1 MAEESLISPQKRA
14 EHLLFMADAVQRS
27 IKSRRNIV
35 SDMNKEKDS
44 IVDDFEASTQFDI
57 TSELS
62 LAQEHST
69 ASLAASHQSSD
80 TTKQQNA
87 SSKGKSEK
95 KSKTKTIADLRQQL
109 HDCKSALVEIKEN
122 ASLKYLKLEMEREE
136 LNESYVK
143 LKELKNQADHENEV
157 LKRKLSSAVGSDRVE
172 WIVELESNQEKL
184 QKELDQM
191 TLQRDDAMKELEDIK
206 SLCCASCL
214 DKMRQTSKVPVNAPA
229 SLPQSLWSFFQLDE
243 EAKATTEAAST
254 IATIYGSDHQQ
265 LPFKMF
271 IEQRDTEPTKK
282 ISHFEE
288 PDYVDKPSSA
298 PSNANDDLE
307 ADLEA
312 IEKKMKDDI
321 ENMSREWKQ
330 PSKKLVNNRKVRR
343 DMIRSNKRNAFA
355 KSKSTRET
363 LDSFFSITQSIRNLG
378 AEEMDEEKSFYSIQR
393 SVSASSSPDKESLKE
408 RESDSGDD
416 TRNGLLVL
424 SEESPTSI
432 PPRSANNLGPDS
444 TSDSLQRE
452 FGQDVDA
459 VEIQEDQSTNEE
471 SQTIATSTQSL
482 PGDRRGLMSKGFS
495 LRDSFRS
502 LSQEVEDDG
511 GSSKALDRRLENLR
525 AKSLR
530 EDFSNDLGRK
540 RTNKSRPKSTL
551 RSSSEI
557 ISDRKAVRWE
567 DPSKKED
574 EAKLR
579 VSKDVEAWAAADLA
593 PIMSL

>member
-1 MAEESLISPQKRA
+1 
-14 EHLLFMADAVQRS
+14 
-27 IKSRRNIV
+27 
-35 SDMNKEKDS
+35 
-44 IVDDFEASTQFDI
+44 
-57 TSELS
+57 
-62 LAQEHST
+62 
-69 ASLAASHQSSD
+69 
-80 TTKQQNA
+80 
-87 SSKGKSEK
+87 
-95 KSKTKTIADLRQQL
+95 
-109 HDCKSALVEIKEN
+109 
-122 ASLKYLKLEMEREE
+122 
-136 LNESYVK
+136 
-143 LKELKNQADHENEV
+143 
-157 LKRKLSSAVGSDRVE
+157 
-172 WIVELESNQEKL
+172 
-184 QKELDQM
+184 
-191 TLQRDDAMKELEDIK
+191 
-206 SLCCASCL
+206 
-214 DKMRQTSKVPVNAPA
+214 
-229 SLPQSLWSFFQLDE
+229 
-243 EAKATTEAAST
+243 
-254 IATIYGSDHQQ
+254 
-265 LPFKMF
+265 
-271 IEQRDTEPTKK
+271 
-282 ISHFEE
+282 
-288 PDYVDKPSSA
+288 
-298 PSNANDDLE
+298 
-307 ADLEA
+307 
-312 IEKKMKDDI
+312 
-321 ENMSREWKQ
+321 
-330 PSKKLVNNRKVRR
+330 
-343 DMIRSNKRNAFA
+343 
-355 KSKSTRET
+355 

-482 PGDRRGLMSKGFS
+482 PGDRRGLMSKKGFS